1 MTPKGLKDFNWHDK
15 AECAKPEHKAISKFF
30 FSSIPSEKYQ
40 ARNLCFSC
48 PVRKECLKW
57 ALEHKEIWGVWG
69 GKDEG
74 EIRRALSVSHTGEE
88 IRRQRF
94 PNCPYCG
101 ARPGKLRVVVADSP
115 EGGRWTTMK
124 LVVCDECEFTWRSR
138 TSANAVN
145 AYHAS
150 KTGKKKKTTA
160 RSHRKDESDHGR
172 SGSDSPPEDE

>member
-1 MTPKGLKDFNWHDK
+1 MSSKGIKNFDWHDH
-15 AECAKPEHKAISKFF
+15 AECAKPKNKRISKFF
-30 FSSIPSEKYQ
+30 FSNVPSEKYE

-74 EIRRALSVSHTGEE
+74 EIRRALSVSHTGQEV
-88 IRRQRF
+88 RKQRF

-101 ARPGKLRVVVADSP
+101 ARPSKLSVIVADSP

-124 LVVCDECEFTWRSR
+124 LVTCEECEFTWRSR

-150 KTGKKKKTTA
+150 KKPKKTTLPKSRPA
-160 RSHRKDESDHGR
+160 AEKE
-172 SGSDSPPEDE
+172 PPTAPATD